1 MPYSIAFLRKLC
13 DNDAYFFTRIIGG
26 AVNQGGDISPDLH
39 KIVYD
44 AIKLRKPKR
53 HGKLYPRYWRKTTAH
68 TVLGSIYDYLQNPEE
83 RQAIV
88 SETLDLASSILQLIQ
103 KQLLFNPLL
112 RKIYAD
118 KLSMVDDDWRMK
130 NKWNETVIEL
140 PRAGIYRDPSF
151 KAFGVTAAAQGGH
164 FTRIR
169 ADDIIGKAAME
180 SPAIMTKAFRWID
193 NMPELLAVPDRN
205 HPDASVIDI
214 TGTHYAPGDAY
225 VYIQET
231 YKDEYEWYIIPA
243 LKDEKLTDTSNI
255 RYIQNPKVRQGESNW
270 PDKFPTE
277 HYEEMRK
284 SKDVIFW
291 TQHMNRPEGA
301 SLLTKFDAA
310 WLRYYHFWTDNTGK
324 KWIVCEQDNGSDG
337 EKFKL
342 QDVMLYGMIDPA
354 GFSEKKVI
362 TKGARSVWLIGGQPR
377 ESIKKFVLAIWAG
390 RPKEPGTFIETI
402 FAANEEW
409 KPRLWKIDRVGNNI
423 EADIRE
429 SARRNNKRIT
439 VSSLPVD
446 VRKDSKETDIIA
458 LADPMHNGEIYV
470 HRSMRD
476 LINEIKSFPGGLTV
490 DLIDMLAKLNKYYWT
505 RRSRK
510 DIEGM
515 NRDYTDAELELLGRS
530 RVTGY

>member
-13 DNDAYFFTRIIGG
+13 DASLFYFTRIIGG
-26 AVNQGGDISPDLH
+26 AVNQGGDISSDLH
-39 KIVYD
+39 KQVYD
-44 AIKLRKPKR
+44 LLLSRHPKR

-83 RQAIV
+83 RQFIV

-103 KQLLFNPLL
+103 KQFLYNKLL

-118 KLSMVDDDWRMK
+118 KLSQIDDEWRQK
-130 NKWNETVIEL
+130 HKWNETIIEL
-140 PRAGIYRDPSF
+140 PHEGIYRDPSF
-151 KAFGVTAAAQGGH
+151 KAMGVTAASQGGH
-164 FTRIR
+164 ATKIR
-169 ADDIIGKAAME
+169 VDDIIGKAAME
-180 SPAIMTKAFRWID
+180 SPTIMQKAFRWID
-193 NMPELLAVPDRN
+193 NMPELLAEPDRN
-205 HPDASVIDI
+205 HPNASVIDI

-231 YKDEYEWYIIPA
+231 YPEYEWFVIPA
-243 LKDEKLTDTSNI
+243 LKDEKLTDTATV
-255 RYIQNPKVRQGESNW
+255 RYIQNPKVGHGESNW

-301 SLLTKFDAA
+301 TLLTKFDAA
-310 WLRYYHFWTDNTGK
+310 WLRYFHFWTDENGK
-324 KWIVCEQDNGSDG
+324 EWIVCELDSGADG

-342 QDVMLYGMIDPA
+342 SDLSLYGMIDPA
-354 GFSEKKVI
+354 GFSEKRVI
-362 TKGARSVWLIGGQPR
+362 TGGARSVFLVGSQPR
-377 ESIKKFVLAIWAG
+377 ESTKKFVIYTWAG
-390 RPKEPGTFIETI
+390 RPKEPGIFIEKI
-402 FAANEEW
+402 FEADSAW

-429 SARRNNKRIT
+429 YARRNNKRIT
-439 VSSLPVD
+439 ISSLPVD

-470 HRSMRD
+470 HRSMKE
-476 LINEIKSFPGGLTV
+476 LISEVKSFPGGLTV
-490 DLIDMLAKLNKYYWT
+490 DLIDMLAKLNKHFWT
-505 RRSRK
+505 RRPRK
-510 DIEGM
+510 DIDEM
-515 NRDYTDAELELLGRS
+515 NKTEPEELLGKS
-530 RVTGY
+530 RLTGY